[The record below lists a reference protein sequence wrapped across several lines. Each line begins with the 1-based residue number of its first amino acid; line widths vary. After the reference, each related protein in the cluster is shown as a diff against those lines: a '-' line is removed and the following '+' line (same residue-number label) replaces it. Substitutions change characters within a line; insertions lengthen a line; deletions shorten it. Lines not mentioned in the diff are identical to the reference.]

1 MKNIGLLIS
10 SLTVFFVILINLYYN
25 FIALDVKTIEDDIK
39 QCNNIFETIL
49 NDKFIDENKNKYTQE
64 LFQIKENIN
73 NDKTSFFIKDYKDY
87 KIDIIDSMINYI
99 ENEDK
104 RDKYLDEINH
114 LEKTAQQELNK
125 IIR

>member
-39 QCNNIFETIL
+39 QCNNVFETIL